1 MTLTFGFL
9 FGLLLLWLCTDI
21 ELDAYFARKAS
32 VVSSLTDDEYASC
45 VSESRDLLKLL
56 LDRIHA
62 REYKQPLLD
71 LDKHILWLILRAQP
85 GIPVLLLYDFDHR
98 SIRLD
103 PLCVSSKRLPQLAL
117 ARVPSSS
124 FALVAPFPM
133 RHEQDMQTVL
143 VFVRDTSV

>member
-9 FGLLLLWLCTDI
+9 FGLLLWLCTDVQFECI
-21 ELDAYFARKAS
+21 FPAKRQLSA
-32 VVSSLTDDEYASC
+32 LTGDDYASC
-45 VSESRDLLKLL
+45 ASERRDLLKLL

-85 GIPVLLLYDFDHR
+85 GISLLLLYNFDHR

-103 PLCVSSKRLPQLAL
+103 PLCVSSKRL
-117 ARVPSSS
+117 S
-124 FALVAPFPM
+124 
-133 RHEQDMQTVL
+133 
-143 VFVRDTSV
+143 